1 MNEKSQ
7 NNNNIYSS
15 FSFNNIY
22 NTNYY
27 NNGNKINNI
36 TNNNCNNIFPNFLNN
51 NNYKESSYNIFEY
64 NKFFS
69 NNNNLFIINNFQNNH
84 SLILNNKYYNKIINK
99 NQINNIGIN
108 TMREN
113 NINQINKENNIQ
125 FFNSNNKFNKNINY
139 DNSTKDLFYKKD
151 NSNNDIL
158 NYYNN
163 LINIKNKNIKNNS
176 INLSQVYNFEDFLQ
190 YINSLPIP
198 LVNYLC
204 TSKGILEIQK
214 KILKSNNDY
223 KKFLIIYLNKNG
235 LSKIMKNTYG
245 NYFFQQ
251 IIKDNEEE
259 LISLVISFIKD
270 DFVDISKDLSGT
282 FSLQA
287 LLDEISNIED
297 EKIILNCIKNH
308 ELEMVFD
315 KNATHVLQKLI
326 LLFPDNHRPEL
337 NEVIINNLKQI
348 CLDSNGICVIKNFIR
363 SNTLVTDKKRIIEEF
378 TKNFVI
384 LAESPFG
391 NYGIQFLMEN
401 WDKELLIDIKDKIIE
416 NLIKLSLEQYSSNVI
431 EKAIET
437 FDEEYREKI
446 IRKLYFKE
454 NFISLLNNKFGR
466 FVLYKTINFMES
478 ELRIEIENKI
488 IKNLNDNIYSN
499 KDKINIKKFLMKM
512 KYKKNENDFLNIN
525 MNYLK
530 NNIFNKSNKI
540 NEFNDNNKISHK

>member
-22 NTNYY
+22 NNNYY

-36 TNNNCNNIFPNFLNN
+36 TNNNCNNIFSNFLNN
-51 NNYKESSYNIFEY
+51 NNYKESSYNIFDY

-69 NNNNLFIINNFQNNH
+69 NNNNLSIINNYQNTH

-108 TMREN
+108 TIREN

-139 DNSTKDLFYKKD
+139 DNSTKNLFYKED

-176 INLSQVYNFEDFLQ
+176 INLSQAYNFEDFLQ